1 MGRCA
6 ASSTQDWVQGKQ
18 VGGRRKGPQ
27 VEEYDSSTEKLHEG
41 IFASLKI
48 YLGIKKGCRK

>member
-27 VEEYDSSTEKLHEG
+27 GEEYDSLTEKLHEG
-41 IFASLKI
+41 ILASLI
-48 YLGIKKGCRK
+48 